1 MKLSTSSNIVFDR
14 PEGPFFH
21 IDRMMRYAKEA
32 GFDTLDISFY
42 DWALPGSPFLT
53 DEWKKWIDQVAE
65 EKERLGMR
73 FGQSHAYTYNFLSPA
88 LTPEERK
95 HHEELTL
102 RSIECCYILG
112 SRLCV
117 THPDTVYDSPRP
129 MAVSEEKNA
138 EYFRELLD
146 KTARFDMAFAVENM
160 CDITIAPKR
169 KFGAYPEELVNLA
182 KRVGDSRFGICWD
195 FEAIIPSAIDQADI
209 HDFPAYLDSLELTE
223 AVPGLVPDSTF
234 FCLDK
239 ERNILVGAIN
249 IRHYLNDHLLKFGG
263 HIGDGVRPS
272 ERRKGIA
279 TRMIALGLEECK
291 KLGITRVLM
300 TCKKENTGSAKSIM
314 NNGGILENEIE
325 KEDGTVMQRYWITL

>member
-21 IDRMMRYAKEA
+21 MDRMMRYAKEA

-138 EYFRELLD
+138 EYFRELLE

-169 KFGAYPEELVNLA
+169 EFGAYPEELVNLA

-195 FEAIIPSAIDQADI
+195 FEHGDIMQQNQRDALRLIGSYLYATHVSDTHSATDPDLM
-209 HDFPAYLDSLELTE
+209 HVLPLMGTVDWKE
-223 AVPGLVPDSTF
+223 AVQTLREIGYEGYFSFEVNNYGRYFPE
-234 FCLDK
+234 CLLP
-239 ERNILVGAIN
+239 EALRLMYHVGE
-249 IRHYLNDHLLKFGG
+249 YLL
-263 HIGDGVRPS
+263 S
-272 ERRKGIA
+272 Q
-279 TRMIALGLEECK
+279 
-291 KLGITRVLM
+291 
-300 TCKKENTGSAKSIM
+300 
-314 NNGGILENEIE
+314 
-325 KEDGTVMQRYWITL
+325 TV

>member
-1 MKLSTSSNIVFDR
+1 M
-14 PEGPFFH
+14 
-21 IDRMMRYAKEA
+21 DRMMRYAKEA
-32 GFDTLDISFY
+32 ALIHWISAFTTGLFPVLRF
-42 DWALPGSPFLT
+42 LPTNGKNGLIR
-53 DEWKKWIDQVAE
+53 WQRK
-65 EKERLGMR
+65 KERLGMR

-195 FEAIIPSAIDQADI
+195 FEHGDIMQQNQRDALRLIGSYLYATHVSDTHSATDPDLM
-209 HDFPAYLDSLELTE
+209 HVLPLMGTVDWKE
-223 AVPGLVPDSTF
+223 AVQTLREIGYEGYFSFEVNNYGRYFPE
-234 FCLDK
+234 CLLP
-239 ERNILVGAIN
+239 EALRLMYHVGE
-249 IRHYLNDHLLKFGG
+249 YLL
-263 HIGDGVRPS
+263 S
-272 ERRKGIA
+272 Q
-279 TRMIALGLEECK
+279 
-291 KLGITRVLM
+291 
-300 TCKKENTGSAKSIM
+300 
-314 NNGGILENEIE
+314 
-325 KEDGTVMQRYWITL
+325 TV

>member
-21 IDRMMRYAKEA
+21 MDRMMRYAKEA

-138 EYFRELLD
+138 EYFRKLLD

-195 FEAIIPSAIDQADI
+195 FEHGDIMQQNQRDALRLIGSYLYATHVSDTHSATDPDLM
-209 HDFPAYLDSLELTE
+209 HVLPLMGTVDWKE
-223 AVPGLVPDSTF
+223 AVQTLM
-234 FCLDK
+234 
-239 ERNILVGAIN
+239 E
-249 IRHYLNDHLLKFGG
+249 
-263 HIGDGVRPS
+263 IGY
-272 ERRKGIA
+272 KGYFIFD
-279 TRMIALGLEECK
+279 
-291 KLGITRVLM
+291 V
-300 TCKKENTGSAKSIM
+300 
-314 NNGGILENEIE
+314 NN
-325 KEDGTVMQRYWITL
+325 Y

>member
-21 IDRMMRYAKEA
+21 MDRMMRYAKEA

-160 CDITIAPKR
+160 CDYAIAPRR
-169 KFGAYPEELVNLA
+169 KYGVTPEELVDF
-182 KRVGDSRFGICWD
+182 VTDFGDERMGICWD
-195 FEAIIPSAIDQADI
+195 FEHGDIMQQNQRDALRLIGSYLYATHVSDTHSATDPDLM
-209 HDFPAYLDSLELTE
+209 HVLPLMGTVDWKE
-223 AVPGLVPDSTF
+223 AVQTLREIGYEGYFSFEVNNYGRYFPE
-234 FCLDK
+234 CLLP
-239 ERNILVGAIN
+239 EALRLMYHVGE
-249 IRHYLNDHLLKFGG
+249 YLL
-263 HIGDGVRPS
+263 S
-272 ERRKGIA
+272 Q
-279 TRMIALGLEECK
+279 
-291 KLGITRVLM
+291 
-300 TCKKENTGSAKSIM
+300 
-314 NNGGILENEIE
+314 
-325 KEDGTVMQRYWITL
+325 TV